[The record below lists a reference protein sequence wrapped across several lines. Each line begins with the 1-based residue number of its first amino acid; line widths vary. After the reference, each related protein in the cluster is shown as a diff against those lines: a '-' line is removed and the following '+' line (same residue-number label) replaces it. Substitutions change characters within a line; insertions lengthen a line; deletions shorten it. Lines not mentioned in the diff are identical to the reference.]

1 MLLTCNVA
9 RRSPTLPLVPLC
21 GSKRSN
27 HRESK
32 VQVIRGGYGQRA
44 STASTASTAM
54 SLGSQKHGHVCRV
67 LMRKSPFADA
77 DAFDPGPET
86 IAFLRDNK
94 VLVIGAGGLGCE
106 ILKDLALS
114 GFMDPWMHLCSL
126 KRMIREAAQKPRK
139 SRTWISRWQDIHVID
154 MDTID
159 VTNLN
164 RQFLFRQADVGKT
177 KAEVA
182 AAFINKRLGHLG
194 AKVTA
199 HAAWISR
206 PWTYLC
212 WSLTICYEYSD
223 LFAPRS
229 VHFDSFCMNFCL
241 ASGGSAP

>member
-1 MLLTCNVA
+1 MILQAKLVGLARAMRSPWKASWLNMLLTCNVA

-32 VQVIRGGYGQRA
+32 VQVIRGGYGQCA

-139 SRTWISRWQDIHVID
+139 I
-154 MDTID
+154 
-159 VTNLN
+159 
-164 RQFLFRQADVGKT
+164 
-177 KAEVA
+177 
-182 AAFINKRLGHLG
+182 
-194 AKVTA
+194 
-199 HAAWISR
+199 
-206 PWTYLC
+206 
-212 WSLTICYEYSD
+212 
-223 LFAPRS
+223 
-229 VHFDSFCMNFCL
+229 
-241 ASGGSAP
+241 